1 MDADTPEPVT
11 AGQIS
16 VIVIGY
22 NDAAHIRNAVR
33 SALGQGPAVREV
45 IAVDDASTDGT
56 GGLLDR
62 MAARE
67 PRLRVRHRAVNS
79 GGCGSPRND
88 GLRQATAPYV
98 MFLDS
103 DDVLPPGAADAL
115 LAAARRHAAP
125 VVAGACLRRELP
137 QRRDTRWQ
145 RGLFLSEAVHDA
157 PELQPR
163 LVRDTLCVNKL
174 YDRAFLAAH
183 DIAFPEGPFR
193 YEDFVFTARVL
204 AARPRIAV
212 IPDTVYIWHV
222 RRAAAQ
228 PSISLD
234 RDHVDGWRARLTA
247 HRLAVDTLELA
258 GQRRLAHA
266 ARVKFLDHDLRIY
279 LRELNRRDEDHRI
292 AWWDL
297 AREHLESFGEEDL
310 LAARAPAR
318 WSARV
323 IAAAGHPRDV
333 ERLAGLAVHPPRLLP
348 PYARVNGRPVW
359 AIDLPTVPLDGVDET
374 PLHRLPVTVDG
385 VLSTYQRGPG
395 RGGGHRGDGGPGNG
409 GGRNGEGGTS
419 GSGTGAG
426 AVAAG
431 AMGLTRPR
439 LRLTLRVHELY
450 GRLLA
455 AGGPVTVDIELR
467 HRDDG
472 RLGQARNAVLTRDD
486 TAAPSWTA
494 EVLLGPEAPGA
505 AGPPP
510 AAARGGTQETWDVR
524 VRVRC
529 ADGSSVYTGVRATGP
544 LPRRGVAAG
553 RHGLLLLHPFEA
565 AGGSLA
571 LRVARGPRNAL
582 RIVGRALRR
591 GLAERW

>member
-1 MDADTPEPVT
+1 MDDGMPQPVP

-22 NDAAHIRNAVR
+22 NDAAHIRSAVR

-45 IAVDDASTDGT
+45 VAVDDASADGT
-56 GGLLDR
+56 GAVLDR

-67 PRLRVRHRAVNS
+67 PRLRVLHRAVNS
-79 GGCGSPRND
+79 GGCGSPRNN

-145 RGLFLSEAVHDA
+145 RALYLAEAVHDA

-174 YDRAFLAAH
+174 YDRAFLTEH
-183 DIAFPEGPFR
+183 GITFPEGPFR

-204 AARPRIAV
+204 AARPRVAV
-212 IPDTVYIWHV
+212 IPGTVYIWHV
-222 RRAAAQ
+222 RRAAAR

-234 RDHVDGWRARLTA
+234 RDRVDGWRARLTA
-247 HRLAVDTLELA
+247 HRLAVDTLERA

-266 ARVKFLDHDLRIY
+266 ARVKFLNHDLRMY
-279 LRELNRRDEDHRI
+279 LRELGRRDEDHRL

-310 LAARAPAR
+310 LAARPPAR

-323 IAAAGHPRDV
+323 IAASGHPRDV

-348 PYARVNGRPVW
+348 PYARVDGRPVW
-359 AIDLPTVPLDGVDET
+359 AVDLPAVPLDQVDET
-374 PLHRLPVTVDG
+374 PLYRLPITVDA
-385 VLSTYQRGPG
+385 VLRVHDRGAARGSGHGRDDGGGNGDRTGPG
-395 RGGGHRGDGGPGNG
+395 SAGGS
-409 GGRNGEGGTS
+409 E
-419 GSGTGAG
+419 
-426 AVAAG
+426 AAG
-431 AMGLTRPR
+431 ATGPARSR
-439 LRLTLRVHELY
+439 LRLALRVHEMY
-450 GRLLA
+450 GRLAA
-455 AGGPVTVDIELR
+455 AGGPAVIDVELR
-467 HRDDG
+467 HHDDG
-472 RLGQARNAVLTRDD
+472 RLGQSRNAVLSRAD

-494 EVLLGPEAPGA
+494 EVLLDLDALGTAGRPSA
-505 AGPPP
+505 AGP
-510 AAARGGTQETWDVR
+510 GGTREIWDVR
-524 VRVRC
+524 VRIRC
-529 ADGSSVYTGVRATGP
+529 AGGGSVYTGVRATGP

-553 RHGLLLLHPFEA
+553 RHGLLLVHPVEA

-571 LRVARGPRNAL
+571 LRVARGPRSAL
-582 RIVGRALRR
+582 RIAGRALRR
-591 GLAERW
+591 GLAERS